1 MVGIT
6 HIQNTF
12 GQWSSVSYGVTET
25 TGFSN
30 RGIEKAVIFIT
41 EKLFDSYFN
50 RYLETTCLHEA
61 GHAIELR
68 HTYEPGMGETDPEVI
83 ALMHPDPVSYTH
95 LIYDFLWDIFCDWYI
110 EISKARLQAGGEASL
125 NVQKVLVYVMANT
138 LKLLHPFMPFITEQI
153 WQAIPNDCETIM
165 LAKFPEYNLSL
176 IHI

>member
-1 MVGIT
+1 MWIQLLIYLQLNQDVVTASRIIGEYNYINTVRFTESDSLDIDIVFYVLTEEKFSQIHLSNVVGIT

-83 ALMHPDPVSYTH
+83 ALMHPDPSTLYSSNI
-95 LIYDFLWDIFCDWYI
+95 LKEWDIN
-110 EISKARLQAGGEASL
+110 E
-125 NVQKVLVYVMANT
+125 
-138 LKLLHPFMPFITEQI
+138 LHKKY
-153 WQAIPNDCETIM
+153 PN
-165 LAKFPEYNLSL
+165 
-176 IHI
+176 

>member
-1 MVGIT
+1 MRLSVDTIINISAIKSRDVVTASRIIGEYNYINTVRFTESDSLDIDIVFYVLTEEKFSQIHLSNVVGIT

-12 GQWSSVSYGVTET
+12 GQWSSISYGVTET
-25 TGFSN
+25 TGFSD

-83 ALMHPDPVSYTH
+83 ALMHPDPSTLYSSNI
-95 LIYDFLWDIFCDWYI
+95 LKEWDIN
-110 EISKARLQAGGEASL
+110 E
-125 NVQKVLVYVMANT
+125 
-138 LKLLHPFMPFITEQI
+138 LHKKY
-153 WQAIPNDCETIM
+153 PN
-165 LAKFPEYNLSL
+165 
-176 IHI
+176 

>member
-1 MVGIT
+1 MRLSVDTIINISAIKSRDVVTASRIIGEYNYINTVRFTESDSLDIDIVFYVLTEEKFSQIHLSNVVGIT

-25 TGFSN
+25 TGFSD

-68 HTYEPGMGETDPEVI
+68 HTYEPKYSEPDPGI
-83 ALMHPDPVSYTH
+83 SALMHPH
-95 LIYDFLWDIFCDWYI
+95 YDSPD
-110 EISKARLQAGGEASL
+110 ASL
-125 NVQKVLVYVMANT
+125 TFTTYDLNGLGMIY
-138 LKLLHPFMPFITEQI
+138 P
-153 WQAIPNDCETIM
+153 
-165 LAKFPEYNLSL
+165 Y
-176 IHI
+176 